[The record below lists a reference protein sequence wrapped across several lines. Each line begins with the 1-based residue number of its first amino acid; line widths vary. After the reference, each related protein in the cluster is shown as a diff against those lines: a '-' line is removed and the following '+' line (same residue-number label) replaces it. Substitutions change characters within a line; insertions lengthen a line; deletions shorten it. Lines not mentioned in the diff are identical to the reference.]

1 MLSTKIR
8 STVNL
13 RPLLNLDL
21 SPVLNSAA
29 EIVRKNIRKRFKDGT
44 DLEGGAL
51 EALQP
56 ETIMSKKRKGY
67 KAPALPLTAR
77 GKLANNQL
85 IARASKSNQVAIVY
99 INPSGANYSGTPAD
113 EIYGFHHDGEGDL
126 PVRRTFGI
134 ADNPDRKEIADYYH
148 RYVHR
153 IVMNLGR
160 PSGR

>member
-1 MLSTKIR
+1 MLSVKQS

-13 RPLLNLDL
+13 RPLMNIDM
-21 SPVLNSAA
+21 SPVLNSSA
-29 EIVRKNIRKRFKDGT
+29 EIVRKNIRKRFKDGQ

-67 KAPALPLTAR
+67 KVPALPLTAR

-85 IARASKSNQVAIVY
+85 IARATKSNQVAIVY
-99 INPSGANYSGTPAD
+99 INPSGANYDGTPAD
-113 EIYGFHHDGEGDL
+113 EIYGFHHNGEGDL

-134 ADNPDRKEIADYYH
+134 ADDPDRKEIADGYH
-148 RYVHR
+148 RYIRR
-153 IVMNLGR
+153 IVSNLGTVKR
-160 PSGR
+160 